1 MTYIAV
7 FLVGVFTGVLLMAL
21 LNSSWENHRNE

>member
-1 MTYIAV
+1 MIDIAV

-21 LNSSWENHRNE
+21 VNSSWENHRDG